1 MSVPHSDGDAPMPT
15 ALIIGAS
22 RGLGLGLADELASRG
37 WEVTGTVRSEQDKPA
52 LEGVGAAAELADIT
66 DAASLEALRAV
77 VRVAGPLDVLVLN
90 AGVTGP
96 KHQSPSEMTADEAAH
111 LFLTNAV
118 APVAAARLFA
128 DLMPDNGVVAFM
140 SSQLGSV
147 TNARGNMPLYSASK
161 AALNSLSRAFA
172 AGLRR
177 PLSVLSLH
185 PGWVRT
191 DMGGDDAGLDVRT
204 SVAGL
209 ADVITARRGVPGSA
223 FLDYKGEALPW

>member
-1 MSVPHSDGDAPMPT
+1 MPT

-22 RGLGLGLADELASRG
+22 RGLGLGLARELADRG
-37 WEVTGTVRSEQDKPA
+37 WVVTGTVRSELDKPA
-52 LEGVGAAAELADIT
+52 LEAAGAMAAMADVRDT
-66 DAASLEALRAV
+66 ASLEALHKLVAGQL
-77 VRVAGPLDVLVLN
+77 AGPLDLLVLN

-96 KHQSPSEMTADEAAH
+96 KHQSSSEMTADEAGD

-128 DLMPDNGVVAFM
+128 GLLPDNGVIAFM

-147 TNARGNMPLYSASK
+147 ANARGNMPLYSASK
-161 AALNSLSRAFA
+161 AALNSLTRAFA
-172 AGLRR
+172 AELRR

-191 DMGGDDAGLDVRT
+191 DMGGDAAGLDVRT

-209 ADVITARRGVPGSA
+209 ADVIAQRRETPGSA
-223 FLDYKGEALPW
+223 FLDYKGDALPW